1 MREGGQV
8 REAARVRECE
18 PGAVVKNDLLLLAA
32 SLLLDLLVLAVN
44 HVLALLRAK
53 RLVGERSSSHE

>member
-1 MREGGQV
+1 MRESGRV
-8 REAARVRECE
+8 REARVRECE
-18 PGAVVKNDLLLLAA
+18 PGAVVENDLLLLAA
-32 SLLLDLLVLAVN
+32 PLLLDLLVLAVN

>member
-1 MREGGQV
+1 MRE
-8 REAARVRECE
+8 ARVRECE
-18 PGAVVKNDLLLLAA
+18 PGAVVENDL
-32 SLLLDLLVLAVN
+32 LLLDLLVLAVN